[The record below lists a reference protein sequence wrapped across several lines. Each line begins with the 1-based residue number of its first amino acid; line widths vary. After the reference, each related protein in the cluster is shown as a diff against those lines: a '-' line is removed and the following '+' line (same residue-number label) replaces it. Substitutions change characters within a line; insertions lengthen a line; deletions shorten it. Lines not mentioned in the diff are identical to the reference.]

1 MEFQMQNKTFISSM
15 VGIAAAVAV
24 AGSANAGI
32 PSFTTAFSP
41 APSNLTTD
49 AGNGNDLLVFTVGA
63 SDIAVT
69 SLGLFN
75 GYTGARDVGIFAWN
89 GTNAGTGPALGQAS
103 VTTNNSTAGYTY
115 SSPTNFTL
123 LANQQYVL
131 VGQSFLGMTSNTA
144 LYADAGAGSG
154 ITFNSY
160 WYNGGAPLDPVGLA
174 ASANYSPAYFNANF
188 QFSVVPAPGAIAL
201 LGAAGLIAARRR
213 RA

>member
-1 MEFQMQNKTFISSM
+1 MEYQMRNKTFISSM

-24 AGSANAGI
+24 AGSANAAV
-32 PSFTTAFSP
+32 TAFSP
-41 APSNLTTD
+41 TVTTLTND
-49 AGNGNDLLVFTVGA
+49 AGNGNDLLIFTVGA
-63 SDIAVT
+63 SDITVT

-75 GYTGARDVGIFAWN
+75 GYAGTRAVGIFAWN
-89 GTNAGTGPALGQAS
+89 GTNAGTGSALGQAS
-103 VTTNNSTAGYTY
+103 VTTNNSTGYTY

-123 LANQQYVL
+123 SAGQQYVL

-144 LYADAGAGSG
+144 LYANAGAGSG

-174 ASANYSPAYFNANF
+174 ESANYSPAYFNANF
-188 QFSVVPAPGAIAL
+188 QFSVVPAPGALAL
-201 LGAAGLIAARRR
+201 LGVAGLVGARRR

>member
-32 PSFTTAFSP
+32 PASTTAFSP

-75 GYTGARDVGIFAWN
+75 GYIGTRDVGIYAWN
-89 GTNAGTGPALGQAS
+89 GSTNSGFGPALGHAIL
-103 VTTNNSTAGYTY
+103 TTDNSTNGYTY

-123 LANQQYVL
+123 TAGQQYVV
-131 VGQSFLGMTSNTA
+131 VGQSKYGMASNTA
-144 LYADAGAGSG
+144 AYADAGSGAG
-154 ITFNSY
+154 IVFNSY
-160 WYNGGAPLDPVGLA
+160 WYNSSSSLNATPGSPV
-174 ASANYSPAYFNANF
+174 YSPAYFNANF

>member
-1 MEFQMQNKTFISSM
+1 MQNKTFISSM
-15 VGIAAAVAV
+15 AGVAAAVAV

-32 PSFTTAFSP
+32 PASTTAFSP
-41 APSNLTTD
+41 APSSLAYD
-49 AGNGNDLLVFTVGA
+49 AGTGNDLLVFTVGA

-75 GYTGARDVGIFAWN
+75 GYSSGARDVGIFAWN

-174 ASANYSPAYFNANF
+174 ESANYSPAYFNANF

-201 LGAAGLIAARRR
+201 LGVAGLVGARRR

>member
-1 MEFQMQNKTFISSM
+1 MRNKTFISSM

-24 AGSANAGI
+24 AGSASAGI
-32 PSFTTAFSP
+32 PAFTTAFSP
-41 APSNLTTD
+41 VSATLTSD

-75 GYTGARDVGIFAWN
+75 GYTGARNVGIYAWI
-89 GTNAGTGPALGQAS
+89 GGTTNAGTGPALGQAS
-103 VTTNNSTAGYTY
+103 VTTNNSTTGYTY

-123 LANQQYVL
+123 SAGQQYVL

-144 LYADAGAGSG
+144 LYANAGAGSG

-174 ASANYSPAYFNANF
+174 ESANYSPAYFNANF
-188 QFSVVPAPGAIAL
+188 QFSVVPAPGALAL
-201 LGAAGLIAARRR
+201 LGVAGLVGARRR

>member
-1 MEFQMQNKTFISSM
+1 MEYQMRNKTFISSM

-24 AGSANAGI
+24 AGSANAAV
-32 PSFTTAFSP
+32 TAFSP
-41 APSNLTTD
+41 TVTTLTND
-49 AGNGNDLLVFTVGA
+49 AGNGNDLLVFTVGG
-63 SDIAVT
+63 SNLTVT

-75 GYTGARDVGIFAWN
+75 GYAGTRAVGIFVWN
-89 GTNAGTGPALGQAS
+89 GTNAGTGSALVQAS
-103 VTTNNSTAGYTY
+103 FLTDNTTNGYSYTAA
-115 SSPTNFTL
+115 SATL

-144 LYADAGAGSG
+144 LYANAGAGSG

-174 ASANYSPAYFNANF
+174 ESANYSPAYFNANF
-188 QFSVVPAPGAIAL
+188 QFSVVPAPGALAL
-201 LGAAGLIAARRR
+201 LGVAGLVGARRR